1 MQSIGSR
8 TLQRRPFI
16 SLNAR
21 AHDVAQGPPFANYD
35 HLRFYHKL
43 NYESS
48 NRSPLFLDG
57 FKVHR
62 TELN

>member
-1 MQSIGSR
+1 MLER
-8 TLQRRPFI
+8 
-16 SLNAR
+16 
-21 AHDVAQGPPFANYD
+21 AQGPPFANYD

-57 FKVHR
+57 FKVCVR
-62 TELN
+62 LA